1 MKKRYF
7 DMTMDFLFV
16 KHILKKCGVVAKM
29 MTNGYIFFTDTTKEQ
44 VTEDEA
50 MELVENYLVS
60 AIANRLETGKVDF

>member
-1 MKKRYF
+1 
-7 DMTMDFLFV
+7 MTMDFLFV
-16 KHILKKCGVVAKM
+16 KHILSKCGVVAKM
-29 MTNGYIFFTDTTKEQ
+29 MTNGYIFFTENTREQ

>member
-1 MKKRYF
+1 
-7 DMTMDFLFV
+7 MTIDFLFV
-16 KHILKKCGVVAKM
+16 KHILAKCGVVAKQ
-29 MTNGYIFFTDTTKEQ
+29 MTNGYIFFTENTREQ

>member
-1 MKKRYF
+1 
-7 DMTMDFLFV
+7 MTMDFLFV